1 MIIEALA
8 LSGILF
14 AGYKEY
20 EKDVAK
26 DATQSPVQPK
36 DENQQD
42 KNQQIQATE
51 QAENNEPNTASTSR
65 LKRLF
70 QGADDQNQEAIEA
83 RQSFER
89 ENGRGIM
96 ASSAALGLATAGV
109 FVPPIGLASIPFL
122 AYTGHKVYKNAIKQV
137 QEGKISVDVLVAITL
152 TGCLLGGYFIAASIA
167 MLMLRFSERLVARV
181 TQDSKQSLVEAFS
194 QHPNEIWVIK
204 NGIEVKTPFE
214 ELQVGDI
221 VVAHA
226 GEMVPADGTVTEGL
240 ATIDQHI
247 LTGEAKPVDKEVGDM
262 VFGSTVVLSGKVHVK
277 VEKAGDEAT
286 VSKIIN
292 VLNDT
297 IDFKSTTQLRA
308 DSLSKHLVKPV
319 LLAGGVALP
328 LVGFSGALAV
338 INSHPKNKMMV
349 LAPISILNYLNIATD
364 HGILIKDGRS
374 LELLNKVDTIV
385 FDKTGTLTEEQPHVG
400 NVHICNEFSE
410 NEVLMYAAAAEYKQN
425 HPLALAIIEEAEN
438 RGIELPKTEDSEYK
452 LGFGLVVHVNG
463 KTVHVGS
470 DRFMNVESIA
480 IPQHIQDKQKQ
491 CNELGYSVVM
501 IAIDRQLVGGIE
513 LVPTVRPEARQI
525 IEQLKERG
533 NIHTSYIISGDNEAP
548 TKKLAEDLGI
558 DFYFAETL
566 PEHKAELIE
575 KLQSEGRFICYV
587 GDGINDSIALKK
599 AQVSISLSGAST
611 VATDT
616 AQIILMDSG
625 LTHLPYLF
633 ELAEEF
639 NNNMNTSFA
648 FMVIPAI
655 LSVSGA
661 FLLGFGVAQS
671 ILLNVAGLSL
681 GIGNAMRPYL
691 SRKIEK
697 HLAEQNY
704 FKPKASEADDV
715 EDAEILKEV
724 KVGT

>member
-26 DATQSPVQPK
+26 DTAQAPAQSPT
-36 DENQQD
+36 DEAKQEV
-42 KNQQIQATE
+42 KASE
-51 QAENNEPNTASTSR
+51 QAEQPESNEPNTASTSR

-83 RQSFER
+83 RKSFER

-109 FVPPIGLASIPFL
+109 FVPPVALASIPFL
-122 AYTGHKVYKNAIKQV
+122 AYTGHKVYKNAIKQI
-137 QEGKISVDVLVAITL
+137 QQGRISVDVLVAITL

-194 QHPNEIWVIK
+194 QHPNEVWVMK
-204 NGIEVKTPFE
+204 DGIEVKTPFE

-226 GEMVPADGTVTEGL
+226 GEMIPADGIVTEGL

-247 LTGEAKPVDKEVGDM
+247 LTGEAKPVDKEVGDT

-277 VEKAGDEAT
+277 VEKAGEEAT

-400 NVHICNEFSE
+400 NVYICNEFSE
-410 NEVLMYAAAAEYKQN
+410 DEVLMYAAAAEYKQN
-425 HPLALAIIEEAEN
+425 HPLALAIIEEAESRN
-438 RGIELPKTEDSEYK
+438 IELPSTEDSEYK

-491 CNELGYSVVM
+491 CHEHGYSIVM

-513 LVPTVRPEARQI
+513 LVPTVRPEACQI

-533 NIHTSYIISGDNEAP
+533 NITTSYIISGDNEAP

-575 KLQSEGRFICYV
+575 KLQDEGRFVCYV

-639 NNNMNTSFA
+639 NKNMNTSFA
-648 FMVIPAI
+648 FMVVPAI

-681 GIGNAMRPYL
+681 GIGNAMRPYVT
-691 SRKIEK
+691 RKIEK

-704 FKPKASEADDV
+704 FKPKVSESDDV
-715 EDAEILKEV
+715 EDAEILGEV
-724 KVGT
+724 KAKA